1 MSFERLGEVP
11 EGSSQKPGSSW
22 REQRAFIFQGT
33 DMSTVPKG
41 PLGVWGVCVGVG
53 GGAGR
58 DVGLGFIAP
67 TCPGQKGCLQ
77 NMNIPTKGW
86 DQGTISCFL
95 EERYFFTRCSL
106 SAISF
111 LAACCSVG
119 NHV

>member
-33 DMSTVPKG
+33 DMSTVTKG
-41 PLGVWGVCVGVG
+41 PLGVWGRECGG

-58 DVGLGFIAP
+58 DVGLVFIAP
-67 TCPGQKGCLQ
+67 VCPGQRGCLQ

-86 DQGTISCFL
+86 DQGTISCFS
-95 EERYFFTRCSL
+95 EDRYFFTRCSP
-106 SAISF
+106 SAVSF
-111 LAACCSVG
+111 LAAWTQRE
-119 NHV
+119 